1 MDLLDHA
8 LDALLRGSQSQAG
21 LARRPRVHSSEREA
35 QEVELPFRHLADP
48 CLLLIHCQ
56 LQLAYDLAQMVQ
68 CVLRAA
74 PSAQDHK
81 VIRIIDEASAK
92 ALLKA
97 ELLPSQHK
105 PAHVQ
110 IRQQW

>member
-1 MDLLDHA
+1 M
-8 LDALLRGSQSQAG
+8 
-21 LARRPRVHSSEREA
+21 
-35 QEVELPFRHLADP
+35 
-48 CLLLIHCQ
+48 
-56 LQLAYDLAQMVQ
+56 MQ
-68 CVLRAA
+68 CILGTA
-74 PSAQDHK
+74 PSAQDYK

-97 ELLPSQHK
+97 ELLPPQHK

>member
-1 MDLLDHA
+1 
-8 LDALLRGSQSQAG
+8 
-21 LARRPRVHSSEREA
+21 
-35 QEVELPFRHLADP
+35 
-48 CLLLIHCQ
+48 
-56 LQLAYDLAQMVQ
+56 VQ

-97 ELLPSQHK
+97 ELLPPQHK